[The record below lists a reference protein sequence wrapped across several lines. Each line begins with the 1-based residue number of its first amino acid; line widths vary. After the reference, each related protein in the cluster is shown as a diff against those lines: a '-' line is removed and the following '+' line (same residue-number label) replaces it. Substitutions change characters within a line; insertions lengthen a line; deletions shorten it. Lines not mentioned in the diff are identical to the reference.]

1 MKRNETNAKRL
12 KALGRKY
19 AKQAFRL
26 TEDDFVELS
35 MLERAY
41 LNGYKRCLKEMQERD
56 EGDILPNPL
65 EGITTEKIGEFL
77 KDNIIPALH
86 LDIDRSVFNEDYEK
100 LLNYMKTIEYTL
112 KNFKTKLEIAILN
125 K

>member
-1 MKRNETNAKRL
+1 MLKEVVHDEREGRVDMKTNAKRI

-41 LNGYKRCLKEMQERD
+41 LNGYKRCLKELQAGYD
-56 EGDILPNPL
+56 SL
-65 EGITTEKIGEFL
+65 
-77 KDNIIPALH
+77 NIH
-86 LDIDRSVFNEDYEK
+86 H
-100 LLNYMKTIEYTL
+100 
-112 KNFKTKLEIAILN
+112 
-125 K
+125 

>member
-1 MKRNETNAKRL
+1 MKQNAKRL

-19 AKQAFRL
+19 AKQAFHL
-26 TEDDFVELS
+26 TENDFVELS
-35 MLERAY
+35 MLERTY
-41 LNGYKRCLKEMQERD
+41 LNGYKRCLKELQERD

-86 LDIDRSVFNEDYEK
+86 QDINRSVFNEDYEK
-100 LLNYMKTIEYTL
+100 LLNYMKTVEYTL

>member
-1 MKRNETNAKRL
+1 MKQNAKRI

-41 LNGYKRCLKEMQERD
+41 LNGYKRCLRELQERD
-56 EGDILPNPL
+56 EGEILPNPL
-65 EGITTEKIGEFL
+65 EGITTEDIGKFL
-77 KDNIIPALH
+77 KDNIISSLH
-86 LDIDRSVFNEDYEK
+86 HDIDYSVFNEDYEK
-100 LLNYMKTIEYTL
+100 LLRYIKTIEYGL
-112 KNFKTKLEIAILN
+112 NIYKKKLVIAILE

>member
-1 MKRNETNAKRL
+1 MKTNAKRI

-41 LNGYKRCLKEMQERD
+41 LNGYKRCLKELQET
-56 EGDILPNPL
+56 GA
-65 EGITTEKIGEFL
+65 K
-77 KDNIIPALH
+77 
-86 LDIDRSVFNEDYEK
+86 LDITATLTGHDPYE
-100 LLNYMKTIEYTL
+100 IRR
-112 KNFKTKLEIAILN
+112 
-125 K
+125 

>member
-1 MKRNETNAKRL
+1 MSNTKRI

-19 AKQAFRL
+19 AKQAFKL

-41 LNGYKRCLKEMQERD
+41 LNGYKRCLKELKE
-56 EGDILPNPL
+56 
-65 EGITTEKIGEFL
+65 ITTDDGEVFALPLTDKSLESLVLLL
-77 KDNIIPALH
+77 KDNLIPAVH
-86 LDIDRSVFNEDYEK
+86 ADIDREAQDKDYEA
-100 LLNYMKTIEYTL
+100 LLKHLEAVDYTVRNY
-112 KNFKTKLEIAILN
+112 KTKLKTAIMG

>member
-1 MKRNETNAKRL
+1 MKTNAKRL

-19 AKQAFRL
+19 AKQAFHL

-41 LNGYKRCLKEMQERD
+41 LNGYKRCLKELQETD
-56 EGDILPNPL
+56 EGEILPNPL

-86 LDIDRSVFNEDYEK
+86 HDIDYSVFNEDYEN
-100 LLNYMKTIEYTL
+100 LLRYMKTVEYTL
-112 KNFKTKLEIAILN
+112 KNFKKKLEIAILN

>member
-1 MKRNETNAKRL
+1 MKSNAKRL
-12 KALGRKY
+12 KAIGRKY

-41 LNGYKRCLKEMQERD
+41 LNGYKRCLKELKEID
-56 EGDILPNPL
+56 EEGYVLVNP
-65 EGITTEKIGEFL
+65 ITSSTLDMIGKFL
-77 KDNIIPALH
+77 KDNIIEVFH
-86 LDIDRSVFNEDYEK
+86 EDIDKAVANEDYKE
-100 LLNYMKTIEYTL
+100 LLNYMKAVEYTL
-112 KNFKTKLEIAILN
+112 KKFKKKLEIAILE

>member
-1 MKRNETNAKRL
+1 MKTNAKRL
-12 KALGRKY
+12 KAIGRKY
-19 AKQAFRL
+19 AKQAFHL

-41 LNGYKRCLKEMQERD
+41 LNGYKRCLKELQETD
-56 EGDILPNPL
+56 EGEILPNPL

-86 LDIDRSVFNEDYEK
+86 QDINRSVFYEDYEK
-100 LLNYMKTIEYTL
+100 LLNYMKTVEYTL
-112 KNFKTKLEIAILN
+112 KNFKKKLEIAILN

>member
-1 MKRNETNAKRL
+1 MNEKGGVDMKTNAKRL

-41 LNGYKRCLKEMQERD
+41 LNGYKRCLKELQD
-56 EGDILPNPL
+56 EVGN
-65 EGITTEKIGEFL
+65 
-77 KDNIIPALH
+77 H
-86 LDIDRSVFNEDYEK
+86 
-100 LLNYMKTIEYTL
+100 
-112 KNFKTKLEIAILN
+112 
-125 K
+125 

>member
-1 MKRNETNAKRL
+1 MLKEVVQDEREREEDMKTNAKRI

-19 AKQAFRL
+19 AKQAFHL

-41 LNGYKRCLKEMQERD
+41 LNGYKRCLKELQE
-56 EGDILPNPL
+56 E
-65 EGITTEKIGEFL
+65 
-77 KDNIIPALH
+77 
-86 LDIDRSVFNEDYEK
+86 V
-100 LLNYMKTIEYTL
+100 
-112 KNFKTKLEIAILN
+112 ILN